1 MNTLTTIFAG
11 LLVWA
16 SLTTVATSQSRDGAA
31 SSAGPHPAPLDI
43 LIVAPHAD
51 DEAIGCTAVMLR
63 AIKAGKRVGIVVV
76 TNGDGFPKAA
86 AAITKKPQDQLVPAD
101 FIKLTGIRQQHTLT
115 AMKKIGV
122 KAAELIFLGYPDAGL
137 GGVYAAEG
145 TEPFRQRF
153 TQKNETYG
161 VVVPDYHTQVHGQPA
176 PYVRDSVV
184 GDMTEIIKACKP
196 KEIYVT
202 NEVDGHGEHR
212 VSFWVVR
219 DAVQAA
225 GWRGTIFTYL
235 VHGHT
240 LPKGPVVRL
249 SLTAEELE
257 KKRAVVEEYAKHMS
271 PIHDRLAE
279 KFTKPEEIFWPIRI
293 K

>member
-1 MNTLTTIFAG
+1 MKRLTTALTS

-16 SLTTVATSQSRDGAA
+16 LVTKVAMPQDPDRAA
-31 SSAGPHPAPLDI
+31 SSAKLQPAPLDI
-43 LIVAPHAD
+43 LIVAPHSD

-86 AAITKKPQDQLVPAD
+86 AAITKKPPDQLVPAD
-101 FIKLTGIRQQHTLT
+101 FIKLTGIRQQHSVT
-115 AMKKIGV
+115 AMSRIGV
-122 KAAELIFLGYPDAGL
+122 QAADLIYLGYPDAGL
-137 GGVYAAEG
+137 KHVYAAEG
-145 TEPFRQRF
+145 VVPFRQKF

-161 VVVPDYHTQVHGQPA
+161 VVLPDYHSQAHGCPA
-176 PYVRDSVV
+176 PYLRASVV
-184 GDMTEIIKACKP
+184 GDMTEIIKARKP

-202 NEVDGHGEHR
+202 NEADVHDEHEAC
-212 VSFWVVR
+212 FWIVR

-225 GWRGTIFTYL
+225 EWHGTIFTYL

-249 SLTAEELE
+249 RLTAEELE
-257 KKRAVVEEYAKHMS
+257 KKRATIEEYAKHLS
-271 PIHDRLAE
+271 PIHDKLAE
-279 KFTKPEEIFWPIRI
+279 KFTKPEEVFWPIRI
-293 K
+293 E